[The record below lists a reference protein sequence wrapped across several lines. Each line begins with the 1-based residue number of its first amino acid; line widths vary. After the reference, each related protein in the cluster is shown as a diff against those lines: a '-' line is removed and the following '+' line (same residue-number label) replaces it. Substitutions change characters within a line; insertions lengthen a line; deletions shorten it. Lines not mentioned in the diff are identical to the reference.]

1 MLRGRIDVG
10 LVVEQFL
17 DAQQDLLHCDVRLP
31 VFLLVENREA
41 DCSGGIDVGMR
52 EDGLEDALGWSESE
66 CLYLT
71 GKSCEK
77 SMTSA

>member
-1 MLRGRIDVG
+1 MRGRFDIG

-17 DAQQDLLHCDVRLP
+17 DAQQDLLDRDVRLP
-31 VFLLVENREA
+31 VFLFVEDREA
-41 DCSGGIDVGMR
+41 NCSGRVDVGMR
-52 EDGLEDALGWSESE
+52 KDWLEDALGWSEFD
-66 CLYLT
+66 CIYLT